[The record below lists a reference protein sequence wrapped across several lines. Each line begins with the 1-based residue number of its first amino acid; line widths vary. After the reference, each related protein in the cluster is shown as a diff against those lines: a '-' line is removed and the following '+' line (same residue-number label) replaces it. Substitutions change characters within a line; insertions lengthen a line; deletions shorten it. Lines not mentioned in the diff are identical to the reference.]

1 MVMPMQ
7 GLLFFV
13 PILSSVR
20 QDSSTRLSVEPTRF
34 TVDLEGKKDQLSKGA
49 GEGSQFPVR
58 LKVGLRTAGPRRR
71 SEAQAG
77 VAVLLFI
84 EQALA

>member
-1 MVMPMQ
+1 MVSGPIPAGSPMVMPMQ

-34 TVDLEGKKDQLSKGA
+34 TVDSSRFAVDLEGKKNQLSRGPARGA
-49 GEGSQFPVR
+49 S
-58 LKVGLRTAGPRRR
+58 
-71 SEAQAG
+71 SESS
-77 VAVLLFI
+77 
-84 EQALA
+84 

>member
-1 MVMPMQ
+1 MQ
-7 GLLFFV
+7 GLLFFA

-20 QDSSTRLSVEPTRF
+20 QDTSTRLSVEPTRF
-34 TVDLEGKKDQLSKGA
+34 TVDLEAKKNQLSRGA
-49 GEGSQFPVR
+49 GEGSQFRVR
-58 LKVGLRTAGPRRR
+58 LKTGLRAAGPRRQ